1 MLGVLGGR
9 AVDDGPDTVVND
21 WYVGV
26 YVCVIDDDEDDDDND
41 GDEDDDDNDDDD
53 DDDDDLL
60 GQ

>member
-9 AVDDGPDTVVND
+9 AVDDGPDAAAND
-21 WYVGV
+21 WCVGV

>member
-9 AVDDGPDTVVND
+9 AVDDGPDAAASD
-21 WYVGV
+21 WCAGV
-26 YVCVIDDDEDDDDND
+26 YVCLIDDDDDDDDND
-41 GDEDDDDNDDDD
+41 GDD